1 MDLFARVNILD
12 GRAVRLPHGDVRDD
26 FIVLDAD
33 PVARAQGWAAKG
45 AGYLLVV
52 DLNAAA
58 YGDYSNRPLIDR
70 IVVEGGVPVLVAGGV
85 RSRPEVERRLE
96 AGAWRVTMGTGAIE
110 DQVLTW
116 EICRDFPDQIMM
128 SLDVK
133 PDEELVVRG
142 WTAHSGR
149 HLEEVLIELSSA
161 GAAGFMVAEANRD
174 ALAEP
179 PNLWILREA
188 MSYVD
193 DPVIAAG
200 GVRNLADLRDLT
212 ELTSGGK
219 RLGGVVVG
227 REVTEGRFTIK
238 EAAGL
243 LAE

>member
-1 MDLFARVNILD
+1 MDLYARVNIFD
-12 GRAVRLPHGDVRDD
+12 GRAVRLPHGDVHEAA
-26 FIVLDAD
+26 IALDAD
-33 PVARAQGWAAKG
+33 PVARAHGWAEKG
-45 AGYLLVV
+45 ADHLLVV

-70 IVVEGGVPVLVAGGV
+70 IVAAIDIPVLVAGGV

-96 AGAWRVTMGTGAIE
+96 AGAWRIAMGTTAIE

-116 EICRDFPDQIMM
+116 EICRDFPDKVMIT
-128 SLDVK
+128 LYVK

-149 HLEEVLIELSSA
+149 HLEEVIIELSSA

-174 ALAEP
+174 ALTEP
-179 PNLWILREA
+179 PNFWILHEA

-200 GVRNLADLRDLT
+200 GVRNLADLRALT
-212 ELTSGGK
+212 ELTSDGK

-227 REVTEGRFTIK
+227 REVTEGRFTME

-243 LAE
+243 LAG

>member
-1 MDLFARVNILD
+1 MDLYARVNILD
-12 GRAVRLPHGDVRDD
+12 GRAVRLPHGDVHEAA
-26 FIVLDAD
+26 IALDAD
-33 PVARAQGWAAKG
+33 PVARARGWEAKG
-45 AGYLLVV
+45 ADHLLVV

-70 IVVEGGVPVLVAGGV
+70 IVKGVDLPVLVAGGV
-85 RSRPEVERRLE
+85 RSLQEVERRLD
-96 AGAWRVTMGTGAIE
+96 AGAWRIAMGTTAIE
-110 DQVLTW
+110 DQVLAW
-116 EICRDFPDQIMM
+116 EICREYPDKVMIT
-128 SLDVK
+128 LDVK

-149 HLEEVLIELSSA
+149 HLEEVVIELSSA

-179 PNLWILREA
+179 PNFFILREA

-200 GVRNLADLRDLT
+200 GVRNLSDLRGLT
-212 ELTSGGK
+212 ELAADGK

-227 REVTEGRFTIK
+227 REVTEGRFTME

-243 LAE
+243 LAG